1 MERVAL
7 PDILDTKVV
16 SKQEKHNGAPLVALQ
31 ARSGGSLVVSVLLE
45 TLLKEGLK
53 KGSQLW

>member
-1 MERVAL
+1 M
-7 PDILDTKVV
+7 
-16 SKQEKHNGAPLVALQ
+16 APESRRGIA
-31 ARSGGSLVVSVLLE
+31 LVVSVLLE